1 MINIELISPT
11 KNAAVVRSVNGKTG
25 EVIIEIPSIEG
36 LATEQYVQAAIE
48 AIDVDMTG
56 VATEEYV
63 AKKIAEA
70 QLSGSD
76 VDLSAYYTKTET
88 DAKIDEKIAAIEIPT
103 PEAPEIDLSG
113 YVTVEYMENEFAPA
127 VNEIL
132 ENKADIAYVDEQ
144 IASALGGGEE
154 HNVLY
159 AVEEELVPVEGMFTL
174 PNWMPLGEEYAYQP
188 LTLEAHIRATMAES
202 GEVVED
208 WMVQEAVY
216 DAEAGVIVITD
227 GDPLINPPEIN
238 NETGAFAAGHIFND
252 PSVADVV
259 ITSVTLVTGAPEIDD
274 DEPMWV
280 PDNLTIID
288 DNGTLRTAIGGF
300 YGEPVEPQTFVEVTG
315 SFVAVD
321 NRIETGMVI
330 DQEWF
335 FHHGELRYG
344 VEWEVEG
351 ETRVLDDPN
360 GAWIGPAEQD
370 EEGNIVRYVLGN
382 FQNTDCGTEWHM
394 EMWLSPDGV
403 ISAEAI
409 NEGFTITR
417 FWIYFPGSPAINYIN
432 NEFID
437 PNYVAT
443 VDYVNGMADEL
454 RSRIE
459 ALENMPNAEEGMF

>member
-70 QLSGSD
+70 QLAGSD

-103 PEAPEIDLSG
+103 PEAPDIDLSG

-132 ENKADIAYVDEQ
+132 ENKADIAYVDNA
-144 IASALGGGEE
+144 IAEALGGGE

-174 PNWMPLGEEYAYQP
+174 PGWMPLGEELAYQP
-188 LTLEAHIRATMAES
+188 LTLEAHIRATVVES

-208 WMVQEAVY
+208 WMAQEAVY

-227 GDPLINPPEIN
+227 GDPLINPPEID

-259 ITSVTLVTGAPEIDD
+259 ITSVILVAGAPEYE
-274 DEPMWV
+274 EPTFV
-280 PDNLTIID
+280 PDNVTIID
-288 DNGTLRTAIGGF
+288 EGGVLRTAIGGG
-300 YGEPVEPQTFVEVTG
+300 YGEPVDPQTFIEVEG
-315 SFVAVD
+315 PFVAVD
-321 NRIETGMVI
+321 NRIETGITI
-330 DQEWF
+330 DEAWF
-335 FHHGELRYG
+335 REYGELKYG
-344 VEWEVEG
+344 VEGTFED
-351 ETRVLDDPN
+351 ETILWDDPA
-360 GAWIGPAEQD
+360 GAWIGPI
-370 EEGNIVRYVLGN
+370 EEDGVFTRYMLGN
-382 FQNTDCGTEWHM
+382 FQNSGCNTPWEVEVFM
-394 EMWLSPDGV
+394 SPDGV
-403 ISAEAI
+403 ISADVIA
-409 NEGFTITR
+409 EGFTINR
-417 FWIYFPGSPAINYIN
+417 FWIYHPGQPAINYIN

-437 PNYVAT
+437 TNYIAT
-443 VDYVNGMADEL
+443 VDYVNQAANEL
-454 RSRIE
+454 RMRIE

>member
-36 LATEQYVQAAIE
+36 LATEQYVQAAID

-70 QLSGSD
+70 QLAGGD

-113 YVTVEYMENEFAPA
+113 YVTTEFVENELVPA
-127 VNEIL
+127 ISEAL
-132 ENKADIAYVDEQ
+132 ETKADITYVDEQ
-144 IASALGGGEE
+144 IASALGGDEE
-154 HNVLY
+154 DTLY
-159 AVEEELVPVEGMFTL
+159 AWEFEEGIAPVDGVITL
-174 PNWMPLGEEYAYQP
+174 PDWMPIGGEYAYLP
-188 LTLEAHIRATMAES
+188 LTLEAHIRATMAEN

-208 WMVQEAVY
+208 FGFWEAVY
-216 DAEAGVIVITD
+216 DAEAGIIIVD
-227 GDPLINPPEIN
+227 GADSVFNPTEIN
-238 NETGAFAAGHIFND
+238 NENGTVSAGGLFYNE
-252 PSVADVV
+252 SLTDVV
-259 ITSVTLVTGAPEIDD
+259 ITRVVIIAGAPEID
-274 DEPMWV
+274 EPTFV
-280 PDNLTIID
+280 PDNVTIID
-288 DNGTLRTAIGGF
+288 EGGVLRTAIGGG
-300 YGEPVEPQTFVEVTG
+300 YGDPVDPQTFAEAEG
-315 SFVAVD
+315 PFVAVD

-360 GAWIGPAEQD
+360 GAWIGPVEQD
-370 EEGNIVRYVLGN
+370 EEGNIVKYMLGN
-382 FQNTDCGTEWHM
+382 FQNSGCGTPWEVEVFM
-394 EMWLSPDGV
+394 SPDGV
-403 ISAEAI
+403 ISADVIA
-409 NEGFTITR
+409 EGFTITR
-417 FWIYFPGSPAINYIN
+417 FWIYHPGQPAINYIN
-432 NEFID
+432 SEFID
-437 PNYVAT
+437 TNYIAT
-443 VDYVNGMADEL
+443 VDYVNQATDEL
-454 RSRIE
+454 RMRIE